1 MVTIKKIVFFT
12 TSFLGVSCIS
22 DADTSDSSEVQAEE
36 QEQSSAYGSC
46 SLDLVAASGMT
57 FTATTIDASDV
68 QVQLAFLDEDIGE
81 QFEAHPMNNTEEA
94 SPNSWRLDLEIAATP
109 DDVLLGQSTLW
120 SGSLF
125 DPIDKLFVAF
135 NTEGEVCDCWSISSE
150 YGKLNCSLFE

>member
-1 MVTIKKIVFFT
+1 MVSVKNIVFLT
-12 TSFLGVSCIS
+12 LSFLGVSCIS
-22 DADTSDSSEVQAEE
+22 DADTSDSSEIQAEE

-57 FTATTIDASDV
+57 FTAATIDASDV
-68 QVQLAFLDEDIGE
+68 HVQLAFLDEDIGE
-81 QFEAHPMNNTEEA
+81 QNEAHPMNKTEEE
-94 SPNSWRLDLEIAATP
+94 SPNSWQLDLEIAATP

-135 NTEGEVCDCWSISSE
+135 NTEGDVCDCWSISSE